1 MHKLEPFNIKGSA
14 LSSFQLLSYRCLL
27 KHVSFTAAFQPAHSS
42 RCPRKHNTQLLSRM
56 NQRSALLDVD
66 MEEHTDEEAQRS
78 TGVGP
83 IAVVLDFYL
92 MIRFLK

>member
-1 MHKLEPFNIKGSA
+1 
-14 LSSFQLLSYRCLL
+14 
-27 KHVSFTAAFQPAHSS
+27 
-42 RCPRKHNTQLLSRM
+42 M